1 MNMLSI
7 IACISKDNRAIGY
20 QNRLL
25 YHLPSDMVR
34 FRELTTGHTIVMGRR
49 TFESLP
55 NGALPHRRN
64 IVVSKSLKE
73 IDGGEVYP
81 TLEEALRAA
90 QGDTLSAQSN
100 TLSAQSDTL
109 PAQDDTLSALK
120 EDTGITCPE
129 EIFIIGGASIYQQA
143 LPAARKLYLTIVDQE
158 PEQADTFFPA
168 INYSAWEMKEKEMRN
183 ENGLSFSF
191 LTYIRK

>member
-1 MNMLSI
+1 MNMISI

-25 YHLPSDMVR
+25 YHLPSDIVR
-34 FRELTTGHTIVMGRR
+34 FRELTTGHTIVMGRK

-55 NGALPHRRN
+55 NGALPYRRN

-73 IDGGEVYP
+73 IDGAEVYP

-90 QGDTLSAQSN
+90 QGDTLSA
-100 TLSAQSDTL
+100 
-109 PAQDDTLSALK
+109 PK
-120 EDTGITCPE
+120 EDAGITSPE
-129 EIFIIGGASIYQQA
+129 EIFIGGESIYRQA
-143 LPAARKLYLTIVDQE
+143 LPAARKLYLTLVDKE

-168 INYSAWEMKEKEMRN
+168 IDRSAWEVTEKEMRN

>member
-1 MNMLSI
+1 MNMISI

-34 FRELTTGHTIVMGRR
+34 FRELTTGHTIVMGRK
-49 TFESLP
+49 TFDSLP

-73 IDGGEVYP
+73 IDGAEVYP

-90 QGDTLSAQSN
+90 QGDTLSA
-100 TLSAQSDTL
+100 
-109 PAQDDTLSALK
+109 PK
-120 EDTGITCPE
+120 EDTGIASSE
-129 EIFIIGGASIYQQA
+129 EIFIIGGESIYRQA
-143 LPAARKLYLTIVDQE
+143 LPAARKLYLTIVDKK

-168 INYSAWEMKEKEMRN
+168 IDCSAWEVTEKEMRN

>member
-1 MNMLSI
+1 MLSI
-7 IACISKDNRAIGY
+7 IACISQTNRAIGY
-20 QNRLL
+20 ENRLL
-25 YHLPSDMVR
+25 YHLPSDMAR
-34 FRELTTGHTIVMGRR
+34 FRELTTGHTIIMGRK

-55 NGALPHRRN
+55 NGVLPHRRN

-73 IDGGEVYP
+73 IDGGEVYT

-90 QGDTLSAQSN
+90 Q
-100 TLSAQSDTL
+100 
-109 PAQDDTLSALK
+109 DDTLSAPK
-120 EDTGITCPE
+120 EDTGITSPE
-129 EIFIIGGASIYQQA
+129 EIFILGGESIYRQA

-168 INYSAWEMKEKEMRN
+168 IDSLDWEVAEKEMRN

>member
-1 MNMLSI
+1 MNMISI

-20 QNRLL
+20 QNQLL

-34 FRELTTGHTIVMGRR
+34 FRELTTGHTIVMGRK

-64 IVVSKSLKE
+64 IIVSKSLKE
-73 IDGGEVYP
+73 IDGAEVYP
-81 TLEEALRAA
+81 SLEEALRAA
-90 QGDTLSAQSN
+90 QGDTL
-100 TLSAQSDTL
+100 
-109 PAQDDTLSALK
+109 PAPK
-120 EDTGITCPE
+120 ENTGIASPE
-129 EIFIIGGASIYQQA
+129 EIFIIGGESIYRQA
-143 LPAARKLYLTIVDQE
+143 LPAARKLYLTLVDKK

-168 INYSAWEMKEKEMRN
+168 INNSAWEVTEKEMRN

>member
-1 MNMLSI
+1 MLSI
-7 IACISKDNRAIGY
+7 IACISQTNRAIGY
-20 QNRLL
+20 ENRLL
-25 YHLPSDMVR
+25 YHLPSDMAR
-34 FRELTTGHTIVMGRR
+34 FRELTTGHTIVMGRK

-55 NGALPHRRN
+55 NGVLPHRRN

-73 IDGGEVYP
+73 IDGGEVYT

-90 QGDTLSAQSN
+90 Q
-100 TLSAQSDTL
+100 
-109 PAQDDTLSALK
+109 DDTLSAPK
-120 EDTGITCPE
+120 EDTGITSPE
-129 EIFIIGGASIYQQA
+129 EIFIIGGESIYRQA

-168 INYSAWEMKEKEMRN
+168 IDSSDWEVAEKEMRN

-191 LTYIRK
+191 LTYSRK